1 MKLAFILDPL
11 PGLDPTHDTT
21 VALMEAACQE
31 GHEVFTTTIA
41 GLSLQGGKCYARLCP
56 TQIYPVQLVDGLW
69 VAPQPWYEVG
79 EPRWL
84 PLEAMDVVWM
94 RTDPPV
100 TSQYL
105 YATYLLDYVDRWFEN
120 LTNHGE
126 SESVTNPR
134 ESHELTNP
142 RASALRQGKRTWV
155 INSPRGIRSANEK
168 LYALRFLEVMPPT
181 IVTSDRQ
188 QIREFVQQEGKA
200 VLKPL
205 GGKGGEGILFLTP
218 DDPNLNSMIE
228 ISTDRGKTPVMVQ
241 RFLPEAKLGDKRI
254 ILLEGEPIGAVNR
267 IPSPGEFRGN
277 MAAGGT
283 VAATEIT
290 EREKHIC
297 ALLAPH
303 LRADGLF
310 FVGID
315 VIGGYLTEVNV
326 TSPTGV
332 REIDRLHNLNLGKQ
346 VMQRLEE
353 ITS

>member
-11 PGLDPTHDTT
+11 AGLDPTHDTT
-21 VALMEAACQE
+21 VALMEAACQA

-41 GLSLQGGKCYARLCP
+41 HLAIQEGKCYARLSP
-56 TQIYPVQLVDGLW
+56 TQIYPVRLVDGLW
-69 VAPQPWYEVG
+69 VAPQPWYELE

-84 PLEAMDVVWM
+84 PLAEMDVVWM

-100 TSQYL
+100 TTQYL
-105 YATYLLDYVDRWFEN
+105 YATYLLDYV
-120 LTNHGE
+120 HPQGG
-126 SESVTNPR
+126 
-134 ESHELTNP
+134 
-142 RASALRQGKRTWV
+142 GKRTLV
-155 INSPRGIRSANEK
+155 LNSPRGIRSANEK
-168 LYALRFLEVMPPT
+168 LYALRCLEVMPPT

-188 QIREFVQQEGKA
+188 QIRQFVEQEGKA

-218 DDPNLNSMIE
+218 ADPNLNSMIE

-267 IPSPGEFRGN
+267 IPSQGEFRGN

-283 VAATEIT
+283 VAATTIT
-290 EREKHIC
+290 EREKYIC
-297 ALLAPH
+297 QLLAPH
-303 LRADGLF
+303 LLADGLF

-332 REIDRLHNLNLGKQ
+332 REIDRLHNVCLGKV
-346 VMQRLEE
+346 VMQKL
-353 ITS
+353 IANISP

>member
-11 PGLDPTHDTT
+11 AGLDPTHDTT
-21 VALMEAACQE
+21 VALMEAACQA

-41 GLSLQGGKCYARLCP
+41 HLAIQAGKCYARLSP
-56 TQIYPVQLVDGLW
+56 TQIYPVRLVDGQW
-69 VAPQPWYEVG
+69 VAPQPWYAVE

-84 PLEAMDVVWM
+84 PLEEMDVVWM

-100 TSQYL
+100 TPQYL
-105 YATYLLDYVDRWFEN
+105 YATYLLDYVDCWFES
-120 LTNHGE
+120 L
-126 SESVTNPR
+126 SP
-134 ESHELTNP
+134 
-142 RASALRQGKRTWV
+142 AKGKRTLV
-155 INSPRGIRSANEK
+155 LNSPRGIRSANEK

-188 QIREFVQQEGKA
+188 QIRQFVAQEEKA

-218 DDPNLNSMIE
+218 ADPNLNSIIE

-267 IPSPGEFRGN
+267 IPSQGEFRGN

-283 VAATEIT
+283 VAATAIT
-290 EREKHIC
+290 EREKYIC
-297 ALLAPH
+297 QLLAPH
-303 LRADGLF
+303 LLADGLF

-332 REIDRLHNLNLGKQ
+332 REIDRLHNVCLGKV
-346 VMQRLEE
+346 VMQKLAAK
-353 ITS
+353 ISP